1 MGGAPTEETVL
12 RIAVLVKQIPAP
24 AQLRME
30 DGRAV
35 RAGVDLEVNA
45 YCRRAN
51 AKAVELTGPDG
62 ETVVFTMGPPPA
74 DDALRE
80 MIACGARR
88 GVHLCDPA
96 FAGSDT
102 LATARALAAAVAA
115 EGPFDLVLAG
125 LNSLDADTGQVPAE
139 TAELLGLPFE
149 AGVHHLELDGREFT
163 ARLETDDGYRTVT
176 GRLPAMLSTAER
188 LCDPSKAPPE
198 QREQVPAERIRRVG
212 LAELGL
218 RADQVG
224 AAGSPTSVGAVRHRS
239 ADRLG
244 LRAETVSE
252 AVDRLA
258 ELGAFAGGAASDSP
272 VVASSPADG
281 GNGSAPAS
289 TAVND
294 GETAGSAAS
303 SPDGEG
309 SDDGSTRPEV
319 WCFFTEPGAGA
330 ELLGEAAELA
340 RRISGTVTAVAP
352 HPLPDGLGA
361 LGADRVLAVAGAG
374 EPEEWAGALDAAV
387 GAARPWA
394 LLVEGTRTG
403 RVVASIVAARRGW
416 GLTGDAIGLEV
427 GADQRLVA
435 WKPAFG
441 GQLEAPILTS
451 SPVQMATVRPGVL
464 ARRRPRSAADPRPT
478 VIEPPAPAR
487 IRTESVTRSDDDPG
501 ELNRARAVV
510 AVGVGVAPDGYPVI
524 DELRAALGGA
534 AIGATRRV
542 TDRGWLPRSRQIGVT
557 GHSVAP
563 RLLIAVGSSGR
574 FNHTVGIGNA
584 GVLMAINSDPGAEIF
599 DQVDVGLVGEWQR
612 LVPELTAELTAR
624 GLASPT
630 PEATAS
636 PIEGGEVMET
646 AAGART
652 R

>member
-1 MGGAPTEETVL
+1 MK
-12 RIAVLVKQIPAP
+12 IAVLVKQIPAP

-30 DGRAV
+30 AGRAV

-51 AKAVELTGPDG
+51 AKAVELAGADG
-62 ETVVFTMGPPPA
+62 EAVAFTMGPPPA

-80 MIACGARR
+80 MIACGAHR

-102 LATARALAAAVAA
+102 LATARALATAVAA

-149 AGVHHLELDGREFT
+149 AGIHHFELDGRDFT
-163 ARLETDDGYRTVT
+163 ARLETDDGYRTVS

-212 LAELGL
+212 AAELGL
-218 RADQVG
+218 RADEVG
-224 AAGSPTSVGAVRHRS
+224 AAGSPTRVGAVRHRS
-239 ADRLG
+239 AARLG
-244 LRAETVSE
+244 LRVETAAE

-258 ELGAFAGGAASDSP
+258 ELGAFAHDGADDGP
-272 VVASSPADG
+272 VVASSLAIH
-281 GNGSAPAS
+281 
-289 TAVND
+289 T
-294 GETAGSAAS
+294 
-303 SPDGEG
+303 
-309 SDDGSTRPEV
+309 DGSKRPEV
-319 WCFFTEPGAGA
+319 WCFFTEMSTGA

-340 RRISGTVTAVAP
+340 RRISGTVTAVTSDPAP
-352 HPLPDGLGA
+352 AGLGS
-361 LGADRVLAVAGAG
+361 LGADRTLAIAGAG
-374 EPEEWAGALDAAV
+374 EPEEWAGALDAA
-387 GAARPWA
+387 AHRARPWA
-394 LLVEGTRTG
+394 LLVEGTRAG

-416 GLTGDAIGLEV
+416 GLTGDAIGLE
-427 GADQRLVA
+427 ADADGRLVA

-441 GQLEAPILTS
+441 GQLEAPIHS
-451 SPVQMATVRPGVL
+451 DSPVQMATVRPGVL
-464 ARRRPRSAADPRPT
+464 ARRRPRSAPDPRPT
-478 VIEPPAPAR
+478 VINPPAPAR
-487 IRTESVTRSDDDPG
+487 IRTQSVTRSDDDPG

-542 TDRGWLPRSRQIGVT
+542 TDRGWVPRSRQIGVT

-563 RLLIAVGSSGR
+563 RLLMAVGSSGR
-574 FNHTVGIGNA
+574 FNHTVGIRNA

-624 GLASPT
+624 GLAAPSAPGGPT
-630 PEATAS
+630 
-636 PIEGGEVMET
+636 EGGEVMET
-646 AAGART
+646 AAKAGAR
-652 R
+652 

>member
-51 AKAVELTGPDG
+51 AKAVELAGPDG

-80 MIACGARR
+80 MIACGAHR

-102 LATARALAAAVAA
+102 LATARALAAAVTA

-163 ARLETDDGYRTVT
+163 ARLETDDGYRTVS

-244 LRAETVSE
+244 LRAETVTE
-252 AVDRLA
+252 AVDRLT
-258 ELGAFAGGAASDSP
+258 ELGAFAGGAAGDSP
-272 VVASSPADG
+272 VV
-281 GNGSAPAS
+281 
-289 TAVND
+289 
-294 GETAGSAAS
+294 AS

-319 WCFFTEPGAGA
+319 WCFFTEPGTGV

-340 RRISGTVTAVAP
+340 RRISGTVTAVS
-352 HPLPDGLGA
+352 PDPIPAGLGS

-584 GVLMAINSDPGAEIF
+584 GVLMAINSDPAAEIF
-599 DQVDVGLVGEWQR
+599 DQVDVGLVGEWQQ

-630 PEATAS
+630 PEATTS

-646 AAGART
+646 ATMART

>member
-51 AKAVELTGPDG
+51 AKAVELAGPDG

-80 MIACGARR
+80 MIACGAHR

-102 LATARALAAAVAA
+102 LATARALAAAVTA

-198 QREQVPAERIRRVG
+198 QRDQVPAERIRRVG

-244 LRAETVSE
+244 LKAETVGE
-252 AVDRLA
+252 AVDRLT
-258 ELGAFAGGAASDSP
+258 ELGAFADDAAGDSP
-272 VVASSPADG
+272 VVASSPGDRSKG
-281 GNGSAPAS
+281 
-289 TAVND
+289 
-294 GETAGSAAS
+294 
-303 SPDGEG
+303 
-309 SDDGSTRPEV
+309 PEV
-319 WCFFTEPGAGA
+319 WCFFIEPGAGA

-352 HPLPDGLGA
+352 HPTPDGLGA

-374 EPEEWAGALDAAV
+374 EPEEWAGALDAAA
-387 GAARPWA
+387 GEARPWA

-487 IRTESVTRSDDDPG
+487 IRTDSMTRSDNDPG

-510 AVGVGVAPDGYPVI
+510 AVGVGVEPDGYPVI
-524 DELRAALGGA
+524 DKLRAALGGA

-574 FNHTVGIGNA
+574 FNHTVGIRNA
-584 GVLMAINSDPGAEIF
+584 GVLMAINSDPAAEIF
-599 DQVDVGLVGEWQR
+599 DQVDVGLVGEWQQ
-612 LVPELTAELTAR
+612 LVPELTAELKAR